1 MRTLPLL
8 LIAPLL
14 YRPSAARC
22 RLIAANDDEVLRRR
36 IASQLRAEEEKL
48 AQEKLVLQSR
58 VADLAAADTR
68 EQEIYEE
75 SGGAL
80 PVVCLDAMLPRQQLR
95 VETDDDTFCRLLRDV
110 GLGGV
115 FVVTS
120 LHFGQKRLRR
130 SGVLVRVSLVDAPR
144 ESDSTPTSVR
154 AIAPHRA
161 SPLSLTRA
169 ARRGQVSALLVGRR
183 RVRLRGPPTGLQLRV
198 GRWRREYD
206 DSIVSERAL
215 GWGVE
220 RFVDRGAPSA
230 AAAAAMP
237 AAAAEASHH
246 TEWSLT
252 PFEVL
257 ADADEAPL
265 YEPGGVCD
273 AAWPAEGDSP
283 PPASLVE
290 AAARLSADLEAW
302 RRLAAERSTYD
313 DPAVTAGARARRGD
327 LRLDP
332 ALLLARVCRD
342 LGPKPPP
349 EAPTALALWGGAL
362 INPLP
367 SLGVSTEVRGA
378 VLEAQGAAER
388 VALVQRAVSR
398 SIANLE
404 GRRPLF

>member
-1 MRTLPLL
+1 
-8 LIAPLL
+8 
-14 YRPSAARC
+14 
-22 RLIAANDDEVLRRR
+22 
-36 IASQLRAEEEKL
+36 
-48 AQEKLVLQSR
+48 
-58 VADLAAADTR
+58 
-68 EQEIYEE
+68 
-75 SGGAL
+75 
-80 PVVCLDAMLPRQQLR
+80 
-95 VETDDDTFCRLLRDV
+95 
-110 GLGGV
+110 
-115 FVVTS
+115 
-120 LHFGQKRLRR
+120 
-130 SGVLVRVSLVDAPR
+130 
-144 ESDSTPTSVR
+144 
-154 AIAPHRA
+154 
-161 SPLSLTRA
+161 
-169 ARRGQVSALLVGRR
+169 
-183 RVRLRGPPTGLQLRV
+183 
-198 GRWRREYD
+198 
-206 DSIVSERAL
+206 
-215 GWGVE
+215 
-220 RFVDRGAPSA
+220 
-230 AAAAAMP
+230 MP
-237 AAAAEASHH
+237 AAAAEAAHH

>member
-58 VADLAAADTR
+58 VADLAAADAR

-75 SGGAL
+75 GGGAL

-154 AIAPHRA
+154 AIAR
-161 SPLSLTRA
+161 
-169 ARRGQVSALLVGRR
+169 
-183 RVRLRGPPTGLQLRV
+183 PPR
-198 GRWRREYD
+198 
-206 DSIVSERAL
+206 
-215 GWGVE
+215 
-220 RFVDRGAPSA
+220 
-230 AAAAAMP
+230 
-237 AAAAEASHH
+237 
-246 TEWSLT
+246 
-252 PFEVL
+252 
-257 ADADEAPL
+257 
-265 YEPGGVCD
+265 
-273 AAWPAEGDSP
+273 
-283 PPASLVE
+283 
-290 AAARLSADLEAW
+290 
-302 RRLAAERSTYD
+302 
-313 DPAVTAGARARRGD
+313 
-327 LRLDP
+327 
-332 ALLLARVCRD
+332 
-342 LGPKPPP
+342 
-349 EAPTALALWGGAL
+349 
-362 INPLP
+362 
-367 SLGVSTEVRGA
+367 
-378 VLEAQGAAER
+378 
-388 VALVQRAVSR
+388 
-398 SIANLE
+398 
-404 GRRPLF
+404 

>member
-68 EQEIYEE
+68 EQEIYEQG
-75 SGGAL
+75 GGAL

-144 ESDSTPTSVR
+144 ESDSTPTSV
-154 AIAPHRA
+154 
-161 SPLSLTRA
+161 
-169 ARRGQVSALLVGRR
+169 SALLVGRR

-237 AAAAEASHH
+237 AAVAEAAHH

-332 ALLLARVCRD
+332 ALLLARVCCD